1 MKLKGLIIILLT
13 GSTLL
18 IAQAGY
24 VFRNETLGTQNI
36 RSETAVLNYPCWL
49 PDVRSVGMG
58 QIRTA
63 ARGSEP
69 GLVSNPAFLADSD
82 RRIEVFGFQ
91 AGLPPA
97 TWDAAW
103 YLEDHMDEFIEA
115 TSLNQILEGADLFFA
130 SGATPQE
137 RWDGLRQIQEN
148 LAFTV
153 DLVNQVTGPSES
165 PQKHGF
171 SMMPSVSAQLGN
183 WGFAIYGS
191 GQAGFMVRQSATL
204 DALAAVAIPEQ
215 PENLIE
221 VIRPV
226 LQIAGILGSGLLED
240 RKTFSEEVF
249 PVAFYLSVMDIT
261 GSVGYGKTVWK
272 NIDAGLNLKIINR
285 RFSLNRIPVVEYDEI
300 IDNAF
305 SDLSE
310 SVTGITC
317 DLGLHSVLP
326 FGTNV
331 GLSMM
336 NIIPLAQLNDEISMD
351 FIQHTLTYDL
361 QNGQKQVSTE
371 GDTLMVRMKRPVVL
385 TLPFKLKLPF
395 SMNIG
400 LQHAITPKWSAGLEW
415 LDLFENDTRYRSTAG
430 RIRIGTEY
438 RQPLWPGKLTICGR
452 FGLGDEHG
460 CGGLGLAFWDTAFLD
475 GAYAWDPVLQ
485 VWTYYGQIRVIL

>member
-1 MKLKGLIIILLT
+1 MKLSIPTIMLFM

-18 IAQAGY
+18 NAQAGY
-24 VFRNETLGTQNI
+24 TIRNETLETQNI
-36 RSETAVLNYPCWL
+36 RSEAAVLNYPCCL
-49 PDVRSVGMG
+49 ADIRSVGMG
-58 QIRTA
+58 QVQTA
-63 ARGSEP
+63 TRGPET
-69 GLVSNPAFLADSD
+69 GLFSNPAFLADSD

-115 TSLNQILEGADLFFA
+115 ASLNQILDGADLFFA
-130 SGATPQE
+130 KEASIQD
-137 RWDGLRQIQEN
+137 RWDGLHQIQN
-148 LAFTV
+148 GLTFAV
-153 DLVNQVTGPSES
+153 DLMKEVTGPSES

-171 SMMPSVSAQLGN
+171 TLMPTFSAQVGH
-183 WGFAIYGS
+183 WGFSLYGT

-204 DALAAVAIPEQ
+204 DALAAVDIPEQ
-215 PENLIE
+215 PENLIQ

-226 LQIAGILGSGLLED
+226 LQIAGILGAGFLED
-240 RKTFSEEVF
+240 RNTFSQEVF

-272 NIDAGLNLKIINR
+272 NIDAGLNLKLINR

-310 SVTGITC
+310 NVTGITC
-317 DLGLHSVLP
+317 DLGLHTVLP

-331 GLSMM
+331 GLSLM

-351 FIQHTLTYDL
+351 FIQHTLMYDL
-361 QNGQKQVSTE
+361 QNGQKQVSSD
-371 GDTLMVRMKRPVVL
+371 GDTMMIRMKRPVVL
-385 TLPFKLKLPF
+385 TLPFELKLPF

-400 LQHAITPKWSAGLEW
+400 LQHAITPKWSAGLDW
-415 LDLFENDTRYRSTAG
+415 LDVFENDSRYHSTAG

-438 RQPLWPGKLTICGR
+438 RQPLWPGKLTISGR

-460 CGGLGLAFWDTAFLD
+460 CGGLGLAFWNTAFLD
-475 GAYAWDPVLQ
+475 GAYAWDTLLH
-485 VWTYYGQIRVIL
+485 VWTYYAQLRIIL